1 MTNISK
7 DLIRILLGSTL
18 FAISLNIF
26 LIPVHVY
33 SAGFMGISQLIRDF
47 INNVLNIHFT
57 FDIAGSINF
66 LLNVIVFIFA
76 FRCVSKK
83 FAVLTLLT
91 IFIQTVV
98 LSIIPIPSS
107 SILSEP
113 FVSLIFG
120 SCLCAIGTV
129 ITFNGSGSG
138 GGLDIIG
145 VYLGQRNK
153 GSIGEVYTVVN
164 TSIYIVCLI
173 VYDFETA
180 IYSMLS
186 SFILSMVIDKI
197 HDKNIEI
204 ELTIITS
211 KPTLI
216 KREILECQQRGLT
229 YWKGKGGY
237 TNIDNEVVVTITTKD
252 RIHMILQK
260 IKELDPN
267 AFVIINESV
276 KVYGN
281 FKKQIV

>member
-33 SAGFMGISQLIRDF
+33 
-47 INNVLNIHFT
+47 NVLNIHFA

-76 FRCVSKK
+76 FRCISKK

-145 VYLGQRNK
+145 VYLGQQNK

-186 SFILSMVIDKI
+186 SFIVSMVIDKI

-216 KREILECQQRGLT
+216 KREILEYQQRGLT